1 MSTLEFIL
9 SVFVAIL
16 IAGILALDH
25 RRETWRSIA
34 QKLKEDYELLA
45 DKFESKKELTDYN
58 LTWLAKWMQ
67 RAKSAETAYAEQ
79 SKRMSVIVAE
89 NQKLRRSNAQ
99 LISHR
104 GLRGKE

>member
-34 QKLKEDYELLA
+34 QKLKEDFDKASDDLLSVKMENDTLVRIA
-45 DKFESKKELTDYN
+45 KNNSLAYKK
-58 LTWLAKWMQ
+58 
-67 RAKSAETAYAEQ
+67 Q
-79 SKRMSVIVAE
+79 SERMSAIVAE
-89 NQKLRRSNAQ
+89 NQKLRLSNAQ